1 MSVAP
6 SLLEILT
13 QAQQV
18 LRAGERPERL
28 LDADGPEGRLD
39 SILSEINET
48 VLPRA
53 LVFVSQ
59 DERSLTIETRNRRA
73 VRISQA
79 LPATP
84 HSSGLRARLE
94 AGDASREEKLAA
106 MAGLIAGLCAGTGAM
121 AVMSQPSTLPPSVV
135 DKGFGPEEI
144 GQAVLA
150 DNIGQDVP
158 DAEPAP
164 APAAAAQKPAGAA
177 APGRA
182 DEAVADVPHRALIDA
197 AARMERSSVLA
208 DSMGTVTAVS
218 GGDEPIPVR
227 SLARPLSMQ
236 VGLNG
241 PFLDVA
247 IPGPKFIYAGPE
259 GDSAALCFS
268 AEGNEIAA
276 AAVLPDDMGQLAR
289 TWLAALRAKGD

>member
-13 QAQQV
+13 EAQRV
-18 LRAGERPERL
+18 LRIGERPERL
-28 LDADGPEGRLD
+28 LDADGMEARLE
-39 SILSEINET
+39 SILSEINQT

-73 VRISQA
+73 IRISQS
-79 LPATP
+79 LPETP
-84 HSSGLRARLE
+84 RTSGLRARLE
-94 AGDASREEKLAA
+94 SSDASRADKLAA
-106 MAGLIAGLCAGTGAM
+106 IAGLIAEVCAGSGAM

-144 GQAVLA
+144 GQAVKA

-164 APAAAAQKPAGAA
+164 APAPAVAQRPAGAA
-177 APGRA
+177 AQAG
-182 DEAVADVPHRALIDA
+182 AVSDVPHRALIDA
-197 AARMERSSVLA
+197 AAQMERSSVLA
-208 DSMGTVTAVS
+208 DGMGTVTAVS

-236 VGLNG
+236 VALNG

-247 IPGPKFIYAGPE
+247 IPGSKFIYAGPE

-276 AAVLPDDMGQLAR
+276 AAVLPEDVGQLAR
-289 TWLAALRAKGD
+289 TWLAALRARGD